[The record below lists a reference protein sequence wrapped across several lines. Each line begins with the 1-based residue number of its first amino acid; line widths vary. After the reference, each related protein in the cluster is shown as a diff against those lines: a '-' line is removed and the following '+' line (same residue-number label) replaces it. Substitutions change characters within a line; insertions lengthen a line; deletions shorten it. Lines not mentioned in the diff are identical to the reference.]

1 LILDTNLRLE
11 AVLAG
16 AITTSQPEYHVCF
29 VDWNQNAETT
39 PPAVSRGALNSTS
52 DVTILAAPGSVN
64 PRREVQKLVIYNKDT
79 VSATVTVKTDDGT
92 TERIERKASVP
103 SLASLCWEKDVGWY
117 VATAST
123 PPGAPATRQV
133 LTSGSGTYTTPS
145 GCTRINARL
154 LGAGAGGWGSG
165 TSAGTTPGNGG
176 STTFSTLT
184 AGGGT
189 ANGTYYLGGSGG
201 AATNGDINVTG
212 SSGQG
217 GSAFAVTNSGGGNGG
232 GTFLGNAGGGGPA
245 TGGSTAPANSG
256 GGGGGGGSGS
266 AAAACGGGG
275 GAGAYVEKLITSPS
289 ATYSYAVGAGGSAGG
304 AGAGAGTTSGGAG
317 AAGIIIVDEFY

>member
-79 VSATVTVKTDDGT
+79 VPATVTVKTDDGT

-103 SLASLCWEKDVGWY
+103 ASASLCWEKDVGWY
-117 VATAST
+117 ISTAST
-123 PPGAPATRQV
+123 PAGAPSTRQV
-133 LTSGSGTYTTPS
+133 FTSGSGTYTTPS
-145 GCTRINARL
+145 GCTRIDVQAV
-154 LGAGAGGWGSG
+154 GGGSG
-165 TSAGTTPGNGG
+165 GCGGNGG
-176 STTFSTLT
+176 AASTAGGATTFSTLT
-184 AGGGT
+184 ANGGLSQINTGGG
-189 ANGTYYLGGSGG
+189 
-201 AATNGDINVTG
+201 
-212 SSGQG
+212 
-217 GSAFAVTNSGGGNGG
+217 
-232 GTFLGNAGGGGPA
+232 
-245 TGGSTAPANSG
+245 AP
-256 GGGGGGGSGS
+256 S
-266 AAAACGGGG
+266 AAAATGGDINISGGVGSQGGLVLAGGQMPGTSGAPSFFGGGGYGHYNSTAGAGTAPGAGGGG
-275 GAGAYVEKLITSPS
+275 GAAGTAGTTSGAGGNSGAYVRKLIASPA
-289 ATYSYAVGAGGSAGG
+289 ATYSYAVGAGGAGTS
-304 AGAGAGTTSGGAG
+304 AGAGGTAGAAG